1 MKKKALIGAIFAFAA
16 GAGAAIAGKSAVD
29 KVIKEIKGELDNEA
43 FVSPLGN
50 NVVTISCGSS
60 ESAQGLTYIKVSAS
74 STLKDDTCEL
84 IAFAKKKTKAIVG
97 KWDDEDHFRL
107 TIGSGK
113 VKQRCDVSFEGEKI
127 TSNYYFV
134 KD

>member
-1 MKKKALIGAIFAFAA
+1 MTTKPSFP
-16 GAGAAIAGKSAVD
+16 
-29 KVIKEIKGELDNEA
+29 
-43 FVSPLGN
+43 PLGD

-60 ESAQGLTYIKVSAS
+60 ESAKGLTYIKVSAS
-74 STLKDDTCEL
+74 SILKDDTCEL

-97 KWDDEDHFRL
+97 EWTDEDHFRL

-127 TSNYYFV
+127 TANYYFV